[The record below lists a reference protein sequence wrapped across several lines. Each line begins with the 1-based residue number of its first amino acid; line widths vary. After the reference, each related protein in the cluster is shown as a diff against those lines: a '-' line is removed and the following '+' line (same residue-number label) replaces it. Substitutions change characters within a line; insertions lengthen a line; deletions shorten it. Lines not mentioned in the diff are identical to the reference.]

1 MTKAPESIWEA
12 IPEIAPDFAGRRQ
25 ALWSTSMRRMPWV
38 LGLSLVIPISGS
50 SSTSVR
56 AQDNPAPAEACLAAN
71 SAISIGV
78 RLPRTETR
86 LKSGARLKVV
96 ALGSSSTVGLWV
108 LNSAATYPAVMRQ
121 ELTRLMPNAQIELIN
136 SGRVGDSIPD
146 SIARIDRDVL
156 SHQPDLVIWQLGTND
171 VAWGGQATGLD
182 ELMTRGIRTLRS
194 QGSDVIL
201 MDQQYSRQVLSSSQ
215 HSQMQAIIASVA
227 RKEHVGLF
235 SRFDLMR
242 NSVTAGLS
250 TSALVSWD
258 GLHNSKEGYD
268 CIGRAIARAI
278 WSAAR

>member
-1 MTKAPESIWEA
+1 M
-12 IPEIAPDFAGRRQ
+12 RQ
-25 ALWSTSMRRMPWV
+25 MAWI
-38 LGLSLVIPISGS
+38 LGLSLVIPIAGS
-50 SSTSVR
+50 SSTSVL
-56 AQDNPAPAEACLAAN
+56 AQERSPAETCLAAN
-71 SAISIGV
+71 STISIGA
-78 RLPRTETR
+78 RLPRTETQ
-86 LKSGARLKVV
+86 LKSGAPLKVV

-108 LNSAATYPAVMRQ
+108 ANSAATYPAVMRQ

-136 SGRVGDSIPD
+136 SGRVGDSIPG
-146 SIARIDRDVL
+146 SIARIERDVL
-156 SHQPDLVIWQLGTND
+156 SHRPDLVIWQLGTND

-182 ELMTRGIRTLRS
+182 ELMIRGIRTLRS
-194 QGSDVIL
+194 RGSDVIL

-215 HSQMQAIIASVA
+215 HSQMQAMIADVA

-242 NSVTAGLS
+242 NSVKAGLS